1 MRGGKSS
8 YGTYSPWTHLLQ
20 QAKVLLMKKNS
31 KQHTYLKKVGLN
43 IRKVRKEKEISQ
55 ESLALAADLDRS
67 YVGGVERGERNISI
81 VNLKKIADALKVPV
95 SQLLKDL

>member
-1 MRGGKSS
+1 
-8 YGTYSPWTHLLQ
+8 
-20 QAKVLLMKKNS
+20 MKKNS
-31 KQHTYLKKVGLN
+31 FKQHGYLKKVGQS
-43 IRKVRKEKEISQ
+43 IKQARKERGISQ

-95 SQLLKDL
+95 SQLLKGL